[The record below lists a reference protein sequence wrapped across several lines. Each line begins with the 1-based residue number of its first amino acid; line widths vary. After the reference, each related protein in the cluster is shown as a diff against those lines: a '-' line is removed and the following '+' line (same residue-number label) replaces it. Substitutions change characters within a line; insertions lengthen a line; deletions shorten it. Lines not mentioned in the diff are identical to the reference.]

1 MGYGK
6 GYNSDSDDDYD
17 IDYAGALVGGGD
29 LMGGYAKGKKLSL
42 KKKKEI
48 YFNRWKKKNNGSRIG
63 ALAAWRKLH
72 PEDKSTKKKATKKTA
87 TKKKATK
94 KTATKKK
101 ATKKTA
107 TKKKTVTKNS
117 KLTADLL
124 GCQEE
129 VAELLKGIERIKKH
143 NDKLIDKL
151 AA

>member
-17 IDYAGALVGGGD
+17 VDYAGAIVGGGD
-29 LMGGYAKGKKLSL
+29 LMGGYAKGTKLSL
-42 KKKKEI
+42 NKKKEI
-48 YFNRWKKKNNGSRIG
+48 YFKSGKKRHNGSRVG

-72 PEDKSTKKKATKKTA
+72 PGDKSTKKTA

-94 KTATKKK
+94 KKATKKK
-101 ATKKTA
+101 ATKKKV

-117 KLTADLL
+117 KLAADLL

-143 NDKLIDKL
+143 NEKLINKF
-151 AA
+151 AV

>member
-17 IDYAGALVGGGD
+17 VDYAGAIVGGGD
-29 LMGGYAKGKKLSL
+29 LMGGYAKGTKLSL
-42 KKKKEI
+42 NKKKEI
-48 YFNRWKKKNNGSRIG
+48 YFKSWKKRHNGSRVG

-72 PEDKSTKKKATKKTA
+72 PGDKSTKKTA

-94 KTATKKK
+94 KKV
-101 ATKKTA
+101 

-117 KLTADLL
+117 KLAADLL

-143 NDKLIDKL
+143 NEKLINKF
-151 AA
+151 AV